1 MKTKLFL
8 GLMLFLGLSFRGSA
22 QSTAEANGIAI
33 QGIARDDNN
42 TAMADED
49 IKLEFTIYFLDSSN
63 NPANI
68 YTENKTLHT
77 DAFGVFS
84 HVIQPGNVNYSK
96 IANTEAYLKIEDA
109 DGVVFSDEKLKMV
122 PYAVSAYNGVP
133 TGAIMPF
140 LGTTAPDGWMLCDG
154 SAIPN
159 TAAGTYLKALLGGN
173 NVPDLRGTFLRGTG
187 TSPTNGQN
195 GPNLNGY
202 QGENLKSH
210 LHYVDLQTSL
220 QGDHNHTNGSYSQL
234 LANDGRN
241 TVASLDNS
249 AGEPKLTSSATML
262 PAGSHIHDVEG
273 NTNNF
278 GGNETRPVNYGV
290 NYIIKL

>member
-159 TAAGTYLKALLGGN
+159 TAAGTYLKALAAKDN
-173 NVPDLRGTFLRGTG
+173 NVPFYVALPSSTIDWETKDFKDIPIEERNSEELSHVEGLDE
-187 TSPTNGQN
+187 NN
-195 GPNLNGY
+195 
-202 QGENLKSH
+202 NLKKILIYPKKSKAMN
-210 LHYVDLQTSL
+210 LAFDITPAKYITGLITERGVCEASK
-220 QGDHNHTNGSYSQL
+220 NGL
-234 LANDGRN
+234 R
-241 TVASLDNS
+241 
-249 AGEPKLTSSATML
+249 KL
-262 PAGSHIHDVEG
+262 
-273 NTNNF
+273 F
-278 GGNETRPVNYGV
+278 
-290 NYIIKL
+290 K